1 MIEEGG
7 DILRIEVSSTSAEAT
22 FEGKDC
28 MYVTKD
34 GTEGAVVDNVFY
46 DSLDKVPKDFVLYV
60 EYLKVVH
67 REYVNKL
74 DRYN

>member
-1 MIEEGG
+1 
-7 DILRIEVSSTSAEAT
+7 
-22 FEGKDC
+22 

-46 DSLDKVPKDFVLYV
+46 DTLDKVPKGFILYV

-67 REYVNKL
+67 QEYVKKL
-74 DRYN
+74 DRYR

>member
-1 MIEEGG
+1 M
-7 DILRIEVSSTSAEAT
+7 SSTSAEAT
-22 FEGKDC
+22 FEGTEC

-46 DSLDKVPKDFVLYV
+46 DTLDKVPKDFVLYV

-67 REYVNKL
+67 QEYVKKL
-74 DRYN
+74 DRYS